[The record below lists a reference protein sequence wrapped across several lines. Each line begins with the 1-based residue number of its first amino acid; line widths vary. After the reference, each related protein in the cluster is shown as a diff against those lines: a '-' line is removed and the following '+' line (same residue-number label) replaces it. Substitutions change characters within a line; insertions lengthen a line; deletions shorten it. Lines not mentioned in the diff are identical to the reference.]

1 MQPKKRPVTDETTQ
15 SASSKR
21 TTRSTS
27 FASPAPTSANSN
39 INDDEHV
46 PIKTEAP
53 DDFPLGTPTITKNT
67 LMWFR
72 NDLRVQDNRA
82 LYAASMRSKVGLDS
96 GVLALYVLSP
106 EEWTAHDEAAVK
118 IDFWMR
124 NLVSLKAD
132 LAALDIPLVV
142 RTAERQEDVVGVVRE
157 TVRECGVSHV
167 FWNRELMVDEQ
178 KRDRKVKQALEEERV
193 TVEVFDDQCIVPPR
207 EVRTKTGNPYAVFT
221 PFYKTWCHLVETDPH
236 YLDLAHAPES
246 NRSEA
251 RTLFQKHFA
260 ASIPSSYPHDLDTD
274 EIQRLFPAGEQ
285 AAHTRLSEFV
295 QKRAAHYHV
304 RRDVPHEQQGCSMLS
319 AYLNA
324 GVLST
329 RQCVVAARAANKN
342 RILSGDEG
350 LKTWI
355 KELGWREFY
364 RNILVSFP
372 RVCKSRAFQ
381 PITEKIQWS
390 DNQVHFRAWCQGKT
404 GFPIVDA
411 GMRQLNKI
419 GYMHNRLRMIVACF
433 LVKDLMI
440 SWQWGEKYF
449 MQRLIDGDLASNN
462 GGWQWSAST
471 GTDAQPYFRVFNPL
485 LQSQRF
491 DPNGTFIRRWVPE
504 LKGLTDKQIHEPHK
518 ILAPAQFAKLNYPKP
533 IVDHATAKTR
543 YVEEFKR
550 ILATK

>member
-1 MQPKKRPVTDETTQ
+1 MQSKKRPVADE
-15 SASSKR
+15 SNSHGEAKR
-21 TTRSTS
+21 TTRRGSST
-27 FASPAPTSANSN
+27 PASANNTS
-39 INDDEHV
+39 NDDEHP
-46 PIKTEAP
+46 PIKTEAQN
-53 DDFPLGTPTITKNT
+53 DYPLATPVTKNT

-72 NDLRVQDNRA
+72 NDLRLQDNRA
-82 LYAASMRSKVGLDS
+82 LYAASMRSRVGQDS
-96 GVLALYVLSP
+96 AVIALYVLSP
-106 EEWTAHDEAAVK
+106 EEWHNHDEAAVK

-124 NLVSLKAD
+124 NLVVLKTE

-142 RTAERQEDVVGVVRE
+142 RTAEHQEDVATVVRE

-178 KRDRKVKQALEEERV
+178 KRDRRVKRTLEEEEGV
-193 TVEVFDDQCIVPPR
+193 VLEEFDDQCIVPPR
-207 EVRTKTGNPYAVFT
+207 DVRTKTGNPYAVFT
-221 PFYKTWCHLVETDPH
+221 PFYKTWCHLVETNPH
-236 YLDLAHAPES
+236 YLDLAHTPEP

-260 ASIPSSYPHDLDTD
+260 ATIPASHPHGLDVA

-285 AAHTRLSEFV
+285 AAHARLSEFV
-295 QKRAAHYHV
+295 QQRAAQYHV

-329 RQCVVAARAANKN
+329 RQCVVAARAANRNK
-342 RILSGDEG
+342 IVAGDEG

-390 DNQVHFRAWCQGKT
+390 DNQVNFRAWCQGKT
-404 GFPIVDA
+404 GFPI
-411 GMRQLNKI
+411 
-419 GYMHNRLRMIVACF
+419 
-433 LVKDLMI
+433 DLMI
-440 SWQWGEKYF
+440 NWQWGEKYF
-449 MQRLIDGDLASNN
+449 MQQLIDGDLASNN

-518 ILAPAQFAKLNYPKP
+518 ILTPVQFAKLGYPRP

-550 ILATK
+550 VLATK

>member
-1 MQPKKRPVTDETTQ
+1 MQSKKRPVADE
-15 SASSKR
+15 SNSHGEAKR
-21 TTRSTS
+21 TTRRGSST
-27 FASPAPTSANSN
+27 PASANNTS
-39 INDDEHV
+39 NDDEHP
-46 PIKTEAP
+46 PIKTEAQN
-53 DDFPLGTPTITKNT
+53 DYPLATPVTKNT

-72 NDLRVQDNRA
+72 NDLRLQDNRA
-82 LYAASMRSKVGLDS
+82 LYAASML
-96 GVLALYVLSP
+96 
-106 EEWTAHDEAAVK
+106 
-118 IDFWMR
+118 
-124 NLVSLKAD
+124 
-132 LAALDIPLVV
+132 
-142 RTAERQEDVVGVVRE
+142 RTAEHQEDVATVVRE

-178 KRDRKVKQALEEERV
+178 KRDRRVKRTLEEEEGV
-193 TVEVFDDQCIVPPR
+193 VLEEFDDQCIVPPR
-207 EVRTKTGNPYAVFT
+207 DVRTKTGNPYAVFT
-221 PFYKTWCHLVETDPH
+221 PFYKTWCHLVETNPH
-236 YLDLAHAPES
+236 YLDLAHTPEP

-260 ASIPSSYPHDLDTD
+260 ATIPASHPHGLDVA

-285 AAHTRLSEFV
+285 AAHARLSEFV
-295 QKRAAHYHV
+295 QQRAAQYHV

-329 RQCVVAARAANKN
+329 RQCVVAARAANRNK
-342 RILSGDEG
+342 IVAGDEG

-390 DNQVHFRAWCQGKT
+390 DNQ
-404 GFPIVDA
+404 
-411 GMRQLNKI
+411 
-419 GYMHNRLRMIVACF
+419 
-433 LVKDLMI
+433 DLMI
-440 SWQWGEKYF
+440 NWQWGEKYF
-449 MQRLIDGDLASNN
+449 MQQLIDGDLASNN

-518 ILAPAQFAKLNYPKP
+518 ILTPVQFAKLGYPRP

-550 ILATK
+550 VLATK

>member
-1 MQPKKRPVTDETTQ
+1 
-15 SASSKR
+15 
-21 TTRSTS
+21 
-27 FASPAPTSANSN
+27 
-39 INDDEHV
+39 
-46 PIKTEAP
+46 
-53 DDFPLGTPTITKNT
+53 
-67 LMWFR
+67 
-72 NDLRVQDNRA
+72 
-82 LYAASMRSKVGLDS
+82 
-96 GVLALYVLSP
+96 
-106 EEWTAHDEAAVK
+106 
-118 IDFWMR
+118 
-124 NLVSLKAD
+124 
-132 LAALDIPLVV
+132 
-142 RTAERQEDVVGVVRE
+142 
-157 TVRECGVSHV
+157 
-167 FWNRELMVDEQ
+167 
-178 KRDRKVKQALEEERV
+178 
-193 TVEVFDDQCIVPPR
+193 
-207 EVRTKTGNPYAVFT
+207 
-221 PFYKTWCHLVETDPH
+221 TWCHLIETNPY
-236 YLDLAHAPES
+236 YLDLAHAPEPNHS
-246 NRSEA
+246 KA

-260 ASIPSSYPHDLDTD
+260 ATIPTSHPHGLDVA

-285 AAHTRLSEFV
+285 AAHARLNEFV
-295 QKRAAHYHV
+295 QQRAAQYHV

-324 GVLST
+324 GVLSM
-329 RQCVVAARAANKN
+329 RQCVVAARAANRNK
-342 RILSGDEG
+342 IVAGDEG

-411 GMRQLNKI
+411 GMRQLNTI

-440 SWQWGEKYF
+440 NWQWGEKYF
-449 MQRLIDGDLASNN
+449 MQQQIDGDLASNN

-491 DPNGTFIRRWVPE
+491 DPNGIFIRRWVPE

-518 ILAPAQFAKLNYPKP
+518 ILTPAQFAKLSYPKP

-550 ILATK
+550 VLATK